1 MAAPTVSSTLDKPV
15 SPEDAWRALDRRV
28 IAHGGLIVAEC
39 LALAMLYYLM
49 VALSMKL
56 RFATSGLSL
65 MWPSNALLVTTLV
78 LRPMRRWW
86 VYLLAAFPA
95 HIAGMSPYHLGLPWV
110 TFQMF
115 FNGAQAAACAALLS
129 RFKRDAETFD
139 TVREV
144 LIFQTVCLV
153 VPGVLNLAAMYPV
166 VRWSSNAPLLTHNW
180 YAGLGAMWI
189 AGWMN
194 NTASL
199 VTFVPSLLVIATR
212 GRSWVQ
218 RVPSRQWVEGALGLV
233 VFSTCTFLV
242 YRHVSPTDSLQQ
254 ALCLVPIVLLI
265 GISLR
270 CGPSGTSVAIAVF
283 VGASA
288 WGVYASDGPFFQP
301 SVIERA
307 TMVQLDW
314 LMIAGPMLVLAA
326 VVGERTVAR
335 LASSE
340 SEVRFQQLFE
350 QATIGVVIESLQ
362 GYVRHV
368 NPAFCHLCGYTERE
382 LRQLTWPRFSSQ
394 LGMADYNLEHRL
406 LNELVDGRS
415 ASYQLERRFQRK
427 DGTTRWVSI
436 RVSLLKQ
443 AGQTAPMV
451 IRLLEDVTDHK
462 SAAEELDR
470 AHAELRQL
478 PPRLLQA
485 QEDERRKI
493 ARELHDD
500 ISQRLALLTIGIDQL
515 RFGERLAASVHEQLS
530 DLSDE
535 SKEIMSNVH
544 ALSHELHSPRLEH
557 LDLATLARA
566 YCKETAGKQNVQIEC
581 SVDGLMPQVSYDVS
595 LCVYRVLQEALHN
608 AIKHSGVQRFVVQLS
623 ALPGEI
629 ALQVSDTGAGF
640 IPVDRGL
647 SRGLG
652 LVSMRERVRMVGGVI
667 SIRSMPAG
675 GTTVL
680 ARIPLG
686 SPSR

>member
-1 MAAPTVSSTLDKPV
+1 MAAPIVSPTLDRPV
-15 SPEDAWRALDRRV
+15 SPEYAWRVLDRRV
-28 IAHGGLIVAEC
+28 ISQGVLIFAEC
-39 LALAMLYYLM
+39 LGLAILYYVV

-56 RFATSGLSL
+56 RFATSGLAL
-65 MWPSNALLVTTLV
+65 IWPSNALLVTTLA

-95 HIAGMSPYHLGLPWV
+95 HIAGMSPYHVGLPWV

-115 FNGAQAAACAALLS
+115 FNGAQAAAYVAVLR
-129 RFKRDAETFD
+129 RFRRDVGAFD

-144 LIFQTVCLV
+144 LTFLTVCLV
-153 VPGVLNLAAMYPV
+153 VPGVMNLAAMYPV

-199 VTFVPSLLVIATR
+199 VTFVPSLLVIATC
-212 GRSWVQ
+212 GRSWFQ
-218 RVPSRQWVEGALGLV
+218 HVPSRQWVERVVGLIA
-233 VFSTCTFLV
+233 FSTCTFFV
-242 YRHVSPTDSLQQ
+242 YRHVSPTNSLQQ
-254 ALCLVPIVLLI
+254 ALYLVPIVLLI

-270 CGPSGTSVAIAVF
+270 FGPSGTCIAITVF

-301 SVIERA
+301 GVIERA
-307 TMVQLDW
+307 TVVQIDW

-362 GYVRHV
+362 GHVRHV

-406 LNELVDGRS
+406 LNELVDGRG

-427 DGTTRWVSI
+427 DGTTRWVSV

-451 IRLLEDVTDHK
+451 IRLLEDVTEQK
-462 SAAEELDR
+462 SAAEALDR

-478 PPRLLQA
+478 PPLLLQA

-515 RFGERLAASVHEQLS
+515 RFGERLNASVHEQLS
-530 DLSDE
+530 DLSHE
-535 SKEIMSNVH
+535 SKEITSNVH

-557 LDLATLARA
+557 LDLTTIARA
-566 YCKETAGKQNVQIEC
+566 YCKETAGKQGVQIEC
-581 SVDGLMPQVSYDVS
+581 SVDGFVPQVSYDVS

-629 ALQVSDTGAGF
+629 ALRVSDSGVGF
-640 IPVDRGL
+640 VPEDKRV

-667 SIRSMPAG
+667 SIRSAPDG

-680 ARIPLG
+680 ARIPL
-686 SPSR
+686 